1 MKTFEDEIEAGILLA
16 VSDPFFMSQDD
27 KYLTPK
33 QVEKRDGDW
42 EVINSSWQELKW
54 QLLEKKTRDV
64 TFDEIAE
71 KFNLK
76 KLKAKRLFTRFWQRG
91 LNKNALLPDYN
102 KSGGKGKERD
112 LSGANKVGRPRKYA
126 LNNDLNEGINI
137 TDDVKKQ
144 FAHVIK
150 QYYRKKEQITLTD
163 AYEFLLRDFYSNKY
177 VEDGEVKYSVWDAS
191 IIPSYNQFYYWFK
204 KYEDPQLD
212 ISMRKSKKEFELKHR
227 PILSNSTQE
236 ADGPG
241 TRFQVDATIAD
252 IYLVSSFNRSLIIGR
267 PVVYGI
273 IDVYSRLFTGVYV
286 GLEGPSWIGAMMA
299 LDNMITDKVAFC
311 AEHDIYINDS
321 QW

>member
-1 MKTFEDEIEAGILLA
+1 M
-16 VSDPFFMSQDD
+16 
-27 KYLTPK
+27 
-33 QVEKRDGDW
+33 
-42 EVINSSWQELKW
+42 
-54 QLLEKKTRDV
+54 
-64 TFDEIAE
+64 
-71 KFNLK
+71 K

-204 KYEDPQLD
+204 
-212 ISMRKSKKEFELKHR
+212 SMRIHS
-227 PILSNSTQE
+227 
-236 ADGPG
+236 
-241 TRFQVDATIAD
+241 
-252 IYLVSSFNRSLIIGR
+252 
-267 PVVYGI
+267 
-273 IDVYSRLFTGVYV
+273 
-286 GLEGPSWIGAMMA
+286 
-299 LDNMITDKVAFC
+299 
-311 AEHDIYINDS
+311 
-321 QW
+321 

>member
-1 MKTFEDEIEAGILLA
+1 MIFYNQVYQYVNKDNENKIRVIELDDPFVYYVELNGDTAMPKKVTLKTFEDEIEAGILLA

-150 QYYRKKEQITLTD
+150 
-163 AYEFLLRDFYSNKY
+163 
-177 VEDGEVKYSVWDAS
+177 
-191 IIPSYNQFYYWFK
+191 
-204 KYEDPQLD
+204 
-212 ISMRKSKKEFELKHR
+212 
-227 PILSNSTQE
+227 
-236 ADGPG
+236 
-241 TRFQVDATIAD
+241 
-252 IYLVSSFNRSLIIGR
+252 
-267 PVVYGI
+267 
-273 IDVYSRLFTGVYV
+273 
-286 GLEGPSWIGAMMA
+286 
-299 LDNMITDKVAFC
+299 
-311 AEHDIYINDS
+311 
-321 QW
+321 

>member
-1 MKTFEDEIEAGILLA
+1 M
-16 VSDPFFMSQDD
+16 
-27 KYLTPK
+27 
-33 QVEKRDGDW
+33 
-42 EVINSSWQELKW
+42 
-54 QLLEKKTRDV
+54 
-64 TFDEIAE
+64 
-71 KFNLK
+71 
-76 KLKAKRLFTRFWQRG
+76 
-91 LNKNALLPDYN
+91 
-102 KSGGKGKERD
+102 
-112 LSGANKVGRPRKYA
+112 
-126 LNNDLNEGINI
+126 
-137 TDDVKKQ
+137 KKQ

-252 IYLVSSFNRSLIIGR
+252 IYLVSLI
-267 PVVYGI
+267 
-273 IDVYSRLFTGVYV
+273 
-286 GLEGPSWIGAMMA
+286 
-299 LDNMITDKVAFC
+299 
-311 AEHDIYINDS
+311 
-321 QW
+321 